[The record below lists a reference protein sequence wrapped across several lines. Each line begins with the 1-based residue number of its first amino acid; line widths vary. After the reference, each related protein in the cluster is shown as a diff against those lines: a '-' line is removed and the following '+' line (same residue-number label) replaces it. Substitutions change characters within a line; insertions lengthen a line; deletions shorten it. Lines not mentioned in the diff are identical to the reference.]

1 MPDKAAKGF
10 GISVSLDA
18 AGAEGAEPC
27 ATQPPQTH
35 TRLLPTRHSALLL
48 ITHTQPSC
56 ASILCRVTV
65 RDGTRVWLFTE
76 SPCSIQVSL
85 APPPHLSSHVFPSGT
100 VRRKRASLTRRGG
113 CQ

>member
-1 MPDKAAKGF
+1 MPDEVAKGF

-48 ITHTQPSC
+48 ITHT
-56 ASILCRVTV
+56 
-65 RDGTRVWLFTE
+65 
-76 SPCSIQVSL
+76 
-85 APPPHLSSHVFPSGT
+85 
-100 VRRKRASLTRRGG
+100 
-113 CQ
+113 